1 MILSNM
7 SSCDNADNVINIKN
21 HLSTSKRILMY
32 ALAFCGT
39 AMEYYNYMLFI
50 YLMRYWSAALG
61 STSYHQ
67 YLNGSIIVLITSLC
81 RPFAAHIIG
90 MISDIMGRRTA
101 LFGCATISA
110 LSCIAMSYL
119 PLLPTDNRVVVVA
132 FLFIC
137 RLSQIIGAAG
147 SLNNSPIFLMEHDE
161 DNKGFI
167 SGFMWSGSI
176 FGMLLAAIAETF
188 ANANTWQVFFRIG
201 GIAWI
206 IGFCIMFILKEG
218 SGYKK
223 QPTSSQHHKSFIV
236 KNIATI
242 CIAAGISG
250 SFYYFTTYIPIL
262 WRHELMYNHEYCQLN
277 MASRLFQLDMVL
289 RYCRVY
295 ILSIYILAIFM
306 SGWLSDHNK
315 EDEDSKLEAPV
326 KKFSIW
332 YLICAIMADAI
343 AFGAPICAD
352 QDPINAMVCILLIYI
367 LAIFITAWLSEYN
380 KKAEDS
386 EIAAP
391 ARYHIIIRT
400 SIFPLIAG
408 IIAFGAVIYGYTPLN
423 AVILWWLLM
432 IQYVISAFSFK
443 KSMLLNAIYMLII
456 CVLHILSIAYHLDI
470 SVCIYGV
477 AMLVL
482 GGYVG
487 PSHRLL
493 YEMYPSEYRSRNISS
508 CYSIGTAVFGGL
520 CNPVCMMLNEISPA
534 MPCLFCIVSVIMF
547 IIGLSLNIYDTRR
560 DREQFAESRSIQS
573 AHSQ

>member
-1 MILSNM
+1 M
-7 SSCDNADNVINIKN
+7 SSSENPNNVINIKN

-61 STSYHQ
+61 SVSYNQ
-67 YLNGSIIVLITSLC
+67 YLNGFMIVLITSLC

-119 PLLPTDNRVVVVA
+119 PLLPIDNRVIVIT

-137 RLSQIIGAAG
+137 RLLQVIGAAG

-223 QPTSSQHHKSFIV
+223 QATSSQHHKSFMI
-236 KNIATI
+236 KNISTI

-250 SFYYFTTYIPIL
+250 SFYYFTTYIPLL
-262 WRHELMYNHEYCQLN
+262 WRHELMYNHKYCQLD
-277 MASRLFQLDMVL
+277 MASRLFQLDIVL

-315 EDEDSKLEAPV
+315 EDEYGGIVTGV
-326 KKFSIW
+326 KYNIISLCIFS
-332 YLICAIMADAI
+332 LI
-343 AFGAPICAD
+343 
-352 QDPINAMVCILLIYI
+352 V
-367 LAIFITAWLSEYN
+367 
-380 KKAEDS
+380 
-386 EIAAP
+386 
-391 ARYHIIIRT
+391 
-400 SIFPLIAG
+400 G
-408 IIAFGAVIYGYTPLN
+408 IIAFGTGIYVITPVST
-423 AVILWWLLM
+423 VILWWLLM
-432 IQYVISAFSFK
+432 IQNAISAFSFK
-443 KSMLLNAIYMLII
+443 KSMLLNATYMLII
-456 CVLHILSIAYHLDI
+456 CVLHILSIVYHLDASI
-470 SVCIYGV
+470 YIYGV

-520 CNPVCMMLNEISPA
+520 CNPVCMMLNEINPA
-534 MPCLFCIVSVIMF
+534 MPCLFCIVSVIIF

-560 DREQFAESRSIQS
+560 DREQFAESRNTQS
-573 AHSQ
+573 VHSQ

>member
-1 MILSNM
+1 M
-7 SSCDNADNVINIKN
+7 SSCDNADNVINIKD

-50 YLMRYWSAALG
+50 YLMHYWSAALG

-119 PLLPTDNRVVVVA
+119 PLLPTHNRVAVVA

-161 DNKGFI
+161 DSKGFI

-188 ANANTWQVFFRIG
+188 ANTNTWQVFFRIG
-201 GIAWI
+201 GVAWI
-206 IGFCIMFILKEG
+206 IGFFIMFILKEG

-223 QPTSSQHHKSFIV
+223 QTTSSQHHKSFMV

-262 WRHELMYNHEYCQLN
+262 WRDELMYNHEYCQLN
-277 MASRLFQLDMVL
+277 MASRLFQLDIVL
-289 RYCRVY
+289 RYCRIY
-295 ILSIYILAIFM
+295 ILSIYILSIFM

-315 EDEDSKLEAPV
+315 EDED
-326 KKFSIW
+326 
-332 YLICAIMADAI
+332 
-343 AFGAPICAD
+343 GG
-352 QDPINAMVCILLIYI
+352 
-367 LAIFITAWLSEYN
+367 
-380 KKAEDS
+380 
-386 EIAAP
+386 IAAP
-391 ARYHIIIRT
+391 ERYHIIIRT
-400 SIFPLIAG
+400 CIFLLIAG

-423 AVILWWLLM
+423 GVILWWLLI
-432 IQYVISAFSFK
+432 IQYVISEFSFK
-443 KSMLLNAIYMLII
+443 KSMLLSAIYMLII
-456 CVLHILSIAYHLDI
+456 CVLHILSIVYHLDI

-520 CNPVCMMLNEISPA
+520 CNPVCMMSNKISPA

-573 AHSQ
+573 VHSQ